1 VPGGRL
7 RWKLPSEP
15 VFTLAIGMPDRLLD
29 VNAYITPEAA
39 LSISGAGPPMRCNV
53 PVTAPSPEGAMEE
66 SPRGLDDE
74 HPEQPMRSRQSP
86 NGTHAVSLLPFRIV
100 APPAALAEGS

>member
-1 VPGGRL
+1 V
-7 RWKLPSEP
+7 E
-15 VFTLAIGMPDRLLD
+15 VAIGAGLHLGDWH
-29 VNAYITPEAA
+29 AGQAA
-39 LSISGAGPPMRCNV
+39 GRECVHHAGGGLVDIWCRAADEVQCPGHGSV
-53 PVTAPSPEGAMEE
+53 PEGAMEE